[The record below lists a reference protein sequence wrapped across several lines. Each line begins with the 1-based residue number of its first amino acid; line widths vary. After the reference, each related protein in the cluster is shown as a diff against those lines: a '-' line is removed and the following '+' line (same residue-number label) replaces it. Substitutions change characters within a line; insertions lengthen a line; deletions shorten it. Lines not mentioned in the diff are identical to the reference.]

1 MDDSFPVTLEEW
13 NAELVKIVFLESSH
27 TGSTLSRIDTTGR
40 IFEQLAGPR
49 SKEDAKR
56 SFLTSFGKK
65 ASKIQDALRDE
76 SRLDILAQIKGYPTY
91 FAVLYLTLL
100 AASADDETHD
110 EGDFRVRFS
119 VLLGFDKN
127 KKFVFTELP
136 NLWERLERWSSK
148 RQNCTRLILPRPSK
162 HERLIGYSKRIA
174 FPCYKDEVSLRNILI
189 DNKLDNYST
198 FESVNKVVHQ
208 YISYFSEVF
217 NQEFIEFRTLLSKAA
232 MQQAYDSPFWGAVR
246 DITVHTEREQLKE
259 NGKYCIHMEF
269 NDSGNPEIYL
279 LMDDA
284 AATASEIKHYYS
296 LPNEIENYNNIY
308 YERDIGT
315 TLNSLDFLLKKRKGY
330 FYKSRA
336 GVALRSGCLPLFRDD
351 FCHISSEGEYYEDSP
366 IYLILHHTYADSI
379 FTVLKKVGER
389 VQRRDIKSTKW
400 SIVSSDKVGRE
411 TLDKI
416 ARLLPEEA
424 RRFLIHGWQPARPR
438 MSGAARFGQA
448 ILLNPASTPII
459 HMPEVLRGCYVIS
472 NKDGEELTH
481 GSLSQGAEGLF
492 IPPEELMEISG
503 QAFCRYELTLAHS
516 DIPVNFDVH
525 VLDHAPYAT
534 YCKITEPHDWLID
547 GPSGVLMALGDTAV
561 IPPLKREEITP
572 LSGAQMLWQ
581 YENCLPVTCQYT
593 ELHNIPAAF
602 DWLAEALALR
612 FQRRSTLPFG
622 ELKQHI
628 DPVSQ
633 VTRIP
638 EWQLRRMLFAAGWLC
653 VVQRCHAPYSLVSL
667 AERTISVDVTE
678 QGIVARILG
687 MFTRSERNLLQEALN
702 NGERIGRRLV
712 EDKCCSMGCIE
723 LHLSARE
730 RIHAFIEQFGLRLV
744 NHDDFPV
751 NALSGV
757 LLPLSQMQFIP
768 ALPPE
773 LHVSL
778 WQAEKYQWSEEQRL
792 TQTANNLL
800 IRCQEKQRYRYFIRQ
815 NTGYWQTD
823 SFSWALM
830 AQMICSG
837 ETVGVQKGNTDWCW
851 SKKIF
856 ALPPSVFQWW
866 IHVAHGCLSI
876 TDNGG
881 YLFAGGKFP
890 LWDNVMVSS
899 SCQRALERRNRAL
912 TTRKLRRTL
921 Q

>member
-1 MDDSFPVTLEEW
+1 MDDSFPVTLEQW

-56 SFLTSFGKK
+56 SFLASFGKE
-65 ASKIQDALRDE
+65 ASKIQAALKDE
-76 SRLDILAQIKGYPTY
+76 SRLDILAQLKGYPTY
-91 FAVLYLTLL
+91 FAILYLTLL
-100 AASADDETHD
+100 AASADDDTHD
-110 EGDFRVRFS
+110 EGNFRVRFS
-119 VLLGFDKN
+119 VLLGFDK
-127 KKFVFTELP
+127 KKEFIFTELP
-136 NLWERLERWSSK
+136 NLWERLERWSSRK
-148 RQNCTRLILPRPSK
+148 QNCTRLVLPEPSK
-162 HERLIGYSKRIA
+162 NERLIGYSKRIA
-174 FPCYKDEVSLRNILI
+174 FPCYKDEVFLRDILV
-189 DNKLDNYST
+189 NNALDSHST
-198 FESVNKVVHQ
+198 FESVNRLVHQ
-208 YISYFSEVF
+208 YISCFGEVF

-246 DITVHTEREQLKE
+246 DITVHTERKQLKE

-269 NDSGNPEIYL
+269 NDSGYPEIYL

-284 AATASEIKHYYS
+284 AVTASEIQHYYS

-308 YERDIGT
+308 YEQDIGT
-315 TLNSLDFLLKKRKGY
+315 TLNTLDLLLKKRKGY
-330 FYKSRA
+330 LYKSRVGA
-336 GVALRSGCLPLFRDD
+336 ALRSGCLPLFRDD
-351 FCHISSEGEYYEDSP
+351 FCHISSEGENYDNSSL
-366 IYLILHHTYADSI
+366 YLILHHKYADSI
-379 FTVLKKVGER
+379 FTALKKTDER
-389 VQRRDIKSTKW
+389 AQRWDIKSTKW
-400 SIVSSDKVGRE
+400 SIVSSDKVDRQ

-416 ARLLPEEA
+416 VHLLPEEA
-424 RRFLIHGWQPARPR
+424 HRFLIQGWRPARPR
-438 MSGAARFGQA
+438 MSGAARFGQS

-459 HMPEVLRGCYVIS
+459 HMSEVLRGCYVIS

-492 IPPEELMEISG
+492 ISPEELMGISG
-503 QAFCRYELTLAHS
+503 QAFCRYKLTLAYS
-516 DIPVNFDVH
+516 DIPINFDVH

-534 YCKITEPHDWLID
+534 YRKITEPHDWLID
-547 GPSGVLMALGDTAV
+547 GPSGVLMALEDTAV
-561 IPPLKREEITP
+561 IPPLKREEPMP

-581 YENCLPVTCQYT
+581 YENGLPVTCQYT

-602 DWLAEALALR
+602 DWIAEALALR

-622 ELKQHI
+622 ELKKHI
-628 DPVSQ
+628 EPVSQ
-633 VTRIP
+633 VTRVP

-653 VVQRCHAPYSLVSL
+653 VVQRRHAPYPLVSL

-712 EDKCCSMGCIE
+712 EDNGFSMGCIE

-730 RIHAFIEQFGLRLV
+730 RVHAFIEQFGLRLV
-744 NHDDFPV
+744 NHDDLPA

-757 LLPLSQMQFIP
+757 LLPSSQMQFIP
-768 ALPPE
+768 TLPPD
-773 LHVSL
+773 LYVSL

-815 NTGYWQTD
+815 NAGYWQTD

-830 AQMICSG
+830 AQMICTG
-837 ETVGVQKGNTDWCW
+837 ETFGVQKGDSDWCW
-851 SKKIF
+851 STKII
-856 ALPPSVFQWW
+856 ALPPSVLQWW
-866 IHVAHGCLSI
+866 THVAHGCLSI

-881 YLFAGGKFP
+881 YLFAGGKVP
-890 LWDNVMVSS
+890 LWNNVITFP
-899 SCQRALERRNRAL
+899 SCSRALARRSRAL
-912 TTRKLRRTL
+912 ITRKLRRTL

>member
-1 MDDSFPVTLEEW
+1 MDDSFPVTLEQW
-13 NAELVKIVFLESSH
+13 NAELVKIVFFESSH
-27 TGSTLSRIDTTGR
+27 TRSTLSRIDATGR
-40 IFEQLAGPR
+40 IFEQLAGSR

-56 SFLTSFGKK
+56 SFLASFGKK
-65 ASKIQDALRDE
+65 TSEIQAALRDE
-76 SRLDILAQIKGYPTY
+76 SQEYPTY
-91 FAVLYLTLL
+91 FAILYLTLL
-100 AASADDETHD
+100 AASADNETHD

-127 KKFVFTELP
+127 KKFDFRELP
-136 NLWERLERWSSK
+136 NLWERLERWSNRK
-148 RQNCTRLILPRPSK
+148 QNCIRLVLPEPSK

-174 FPCYKDEVSLRNILI
+174 FPCYKDEVFLRDILV
-189 DNKLDNYST
+189 NNELDSHST
-198 FESVNKVVHQ
+198 FESVNKLVHQ
-208 YISYFSEVF
+208 YISYFGEVF
-217 NQEFIEFRTLLSKAA
+217 KQEFIEFRTLLSKAA

-259 NGKYCIHMEF
+259 NGKYCIHLEF
-269 NDSGNPEIYL
+269 NDSGYPEIYL

-284 AATASEIKHYYS
+284 AATASEIQRYYS

-315 TLNSLDFLLKKRKGY
+315 TLNVLNLLLKKRKGNL
-330 FYKSRA
+330 YKSRVGA
-336 GVALRSGCLPLFRDD
+336 ALQSGFLPLFRDD
-351 FCHISSEGEYYEDSP
+351 FCHISSEGEYYDNSP
-366 IYLILHHTYADSI
+366 LYLILHHKYADSI
-379 FTVLKKVGER
+379 FTALKKAGER
-389 VQRRDIKSTKW
+389 TQRWDIKSTKW
-400 SIVSSDKVGRE
+400 SIVSSDKVGRQ

-416 ARLLPEEA
+416 AHLIPEDA
-424 RRFLIHGWQPARPR
+424 RRFIIQGWLPARPR

-459 HMPEVLRGCYVIS
+459 HMPDVLRGCYVIS

-492 IPPEELMEISG
+492 IPPGELMEISG

-534 YCKITEPHDWLID
+534 YCKITEPHDWLTD
-547 GPSGVLMALGDTAV
+547 GLSGVLMALGDTAV
-561 IPPLKREEITP
+561 VPPLKREEITP
-572 LSGAQMLWQ
+572 LSGTQMLWQ
-581 YENCLPVTCQYT
+581 DENCLPVTCQYT

-602 DWLAEALALR
+602 DWIAEALALR

-628 DPVSQ
+628 EPVSQ

-653 VVQRCHAPYSLVSL
+653 VVQRRHAPYSLVSL

-687 MFTRSERNLLQEALN
+687 MFTRSERNFLQEALN
-702 NGERIGRRLV
+702 DGERIGRRLV
-712 EDKCCSMGCIE
+712 EGNGCSMGCIE

-730 RIHAFIEQFGLRLV
+730 RVHAFIEQFGLRLV

-768 ALPPE
+768 ALPPD

-815 NTGYWQTD
+815 NAGYWQTD

-830 AQMICSG
+830 AQLICSG
-837 ETVGVQKGNTDWCW
+837 EALGMRKGDSDWCW
-851 SKKIF
+851 STKII
-856 ALPPSVFQWW
+856 ALPPAVLQWW

-881 YLFAGGKFP
+881 YLFAGGKVP
-890 LWDNVMVSS
+890 LWNNVMTFP
-899 SCQRALERRNRAL
+899 SCQRALARRSRAL

>member
-1 MDDSFPVTLEEW
+1 MDDSFPVTLEQW

-56 SFLTSFGKK
+56 SFLASFGKE
-65 ASKIQDALRDE
+65 ASKIQAALRDE
-76 SRLDILAQIKGYPTY
+76 SRLDILAQLRGYPTY
-91 FAVLYLTLL
+91 FAILYLTLL

-110 EGDFRVRFS
+110 EGNFRVRFS
-119 VLLGFDKN
+119 VLLGFDK
-127 KKFVFTELP
+127 KKEFIFTELP
-136 NLWERLERWSSK
+136 SLWERLERWSSRK
-148 RQNCTRLILPRPSK
+148 QNCTRLVLPEPLKR
-162 HERLIGYSKRIA
+162 ERLIGYSKRIA
-174 FPCYKDEVSLRNILI
+174 FPCYKDEVFLRDILVS
-189 DNKLDNYST
+189 NELDSYST
-198 FESVNKVVHQ
+198 FESVNKLVHQ
-208 YISYFSEVF
+208 YISCFGEVF

-246 DITVHTEREQLKE
+246 DITVNTEREQLKE
-259 NGKYCIHMEF
+259 NGKYCIRLEF

-284 AATASEIKHYYS
+284 AAATSEIKRYYS

-308 YERDIGT
+308 YELDMGT
-315 TLNSLDFLLKKRKGY
+315 TLDSLDFLLKKRKSY
-330 FYKSRA
+330 LYKSRVGA
-336 GVALRSGCLPLFRDD
+336 ALRSGCLPLFRDE
-351 FCHISSEGEYYEDSP
+351 FCYISSEGEYYDNSP
-366 IYLILHHTYADSI
+366 LYLILHHKYADSI
-379 FTVLKKVGER
+379 FTALKNSGER
-389 VQRRDIKSTKW
+389 AQRWDIKSVKW
-400 SIVSSDKVGRE
+400 SIVFSDKVGRQ

-416 ARLLPEEA
+416 ACLLPEEA
-424 RRFLIHGWQPARPR
+424 RRFLIQGWRPARPR
-438 MSGAARFGQA
+438 ISGAARFGQA

-459 HMPEVLRGCYVIS
+459 YMPEVLRGCYVIS
-472 NKDGEELTH
+472 NKDGEELIH

-503 QAFCRYELTLAHS
+503 QAFCRYELTLAYS

-534 YCKITEPHDWLID
+534 YCKITEPHDWMTD
-547 GPSGVLMALGDTAV
+547 GPSGILMMLGDTAV
-561 IPPLKREEITP
+561 LPSLKREEITP

-581 YENCLPVTCQYT
+581 YENGFPVTCQYT

-602 DWLAEALALR
+602 DWIAEALALR

-622 ELKQHI
+622 ELKKHI
-628 DPVSQ
+628 ESVSQ

-653 VVQRCHAPYSLVSL
+653 VVQRRHAPYSLVSL

-678 QGIVARILG
+678 QGIIARILG

-702 NGERIGRRLV
+702 NSERIGRRLV
-712 EDKCCSMGCIE
+712 EGYGCSMGCIE

-730 RIHAFIEQFGLRLV
+730 RVHAFIEQFGLRLI

-768 ALPPE
+768 ALPPD

-800 IRCQEKQRYRYFIRQ
+800 IRSKEKQRYRYFIRQ
-815 NTGYWQTD
+815 NAGYWQTD

-830 AQMICSG
+830 AQVICSG
-837 ETVGVQKGNTDWCW
+837 ETVGVRKGDSDWCW
-851 SKKIF
+851 SMKII
-856 ALPPSVFQWW
+856 ALPPSVLQWW

-881 YLFAGGKFP
+881 YLFAGGKIP
-890 LWDNVMVSS
+890 LWDNVMAFP
-899 SCQRALERRNRAL
+899 SCQRALARRNRAL

>member
-1 MDDSFPVTLEEW
+1 MDNSFPVTLEEW

-40 IFEQLAGPR
+40 IFEQLAGSR

-56 SFLTSFGKK
+56 SFLDSFGKK
-65 ASKIQDALRDE
+65 ASNIQNALRDE
-76 SRLDILAQIKGYPTY
+76 SRLDILAQLKGYPTY
-91 FAVLYLTLL
+91 FAILYLTLL
-100 AASADDETHD
+100 AASADNETHD

-127 KKFVFTELP
+127 KKFLFTELP
-136 NLWERLERWSSK
+136 SLWERLEKWSNRK
-148 RQNCTRLILPRPSK
+148 QNCARLILPRPSK

-174 FPCYKDEVSLRNILI
+174 FPCYKDEVYLRNILI
-189 DNKLDNYST
+189 DNKLDCHST

-208 YISYFSEVF
+208 YISYFSEIF
-217 NQEFIEFRTLLSKAA
+217 KQEFIEFRTLLSKAA
-232 MQQAYDSPFWGAVR
+232 MQQVYDSPFWGAVR
-246 DITVHTEREQLKE
+246 DITLHTEREQRKE

-269 NDSGNPEIYL
+269 NDSDNPEIYL

-284 AATASEIKHYYS
+284 AVTASEIQNYYS

-315 TLNSLDFLLKKRKGY
+315 TLNSLVLLLKKRKGY

-336 GVALRSGCLPLFRDD
+336 GAALRSGCLPLFRDN
-351 FCHISSEGEYYEDSP
+351 FCHISSEGNYYDNSP
-366 IYLILHHTYADSI
+366 LYLILHHKYADSI
-379 FTVLKKVGER
+379 FIALENAGER
-389 VQRRDIKSTKW
+389 AQRWDIKSTKW
-400 SIVSSDKVGRE
+400 SIVSSDKVGRQ
-411 TLDKI
+411 TLDRI
-416 ARLLPEEA
+416 ARLLPEEV
-424 RRFLIHGWQPARPR
+424 RRFLIQGWQPARPR
-438 MSGAARFGQA
+438 MSGTARFGQA
-448 ILLNPASTPII
+448 ILLNPASTPIV

-481 GSLSQGAEGLF
+481 GSLTQRAEGLF

-534 YCKITEPHDWLID
+534 YCKIKEPHDWLTD
-547 GPSGVLMALGDTAV
+547 GPSGVLMVLEDTAV

-572 LSGAQMLWQ
+572 LNSAQMLWQ

-602 DWLAEALALR
+602 DWIAEALALR
-612 FQRRSTLPFG
+612 FQRRSTLTFG

-628 DPVSQ
+628 EPVSQ

-653 VVQRCHAPYSLVSL
+653 VVQRRHAPYSLVSL
-667 AERTISVDVTE
+667 AERTISVDVIE
-678 QGIVARILG
+678 QGIIARIMG

-702 NGERIGRRLV
+702 DGERIGRRLV
-712 EDKCCSMGCIE
+712 EDNGCSMGCIE
-723 LHLSARE
+723 LHLSARD
-730 RIHAFIEQFGLRLV
+730 RVHAFIEQFGLRLI
-744 NHDDFPV
+744 NHDDLPV
-751 NALSGV
+751 NALSGL
-757 LLPLSQMQFIP
+757 LLPSSQMQFIP
-768 ALPPE
+768 TLPPD

-792 TQTANNLL
+792 TQTVNNLL
-800 IRCQEKQRYRYFIRQ
+800 IRCQEKQRYRYYIRQ
-815 NTGYWQTD
+815 NAGYWQTD

-837 ETVGVQKGNTDWCW
+837 VTLGVQKGESDWYW
-851 SKKIF
+851 STKII
-856 ALPPSVFQWW
+856 ALPPSILQWW

-876 TDNGG
+876 TDNGS
-881 YLFAGGKFP
+881 YLFAGGKVP
-890 LWDNVMVSS
+890 LWNNVMTFP
-899 SCQRALERRNRAL
+899 SCQRALSRRNRAL
-912 TTRKLRRTL
+912 TIRKLRSTL

>member
-1 MDDSFPVTLEEW
+1 MDDSFPVTLEQW
-13 NAELVKIVFLESSH
+13 NAELVNIVFFESSH
-27 TGSTLSRIDTTGR
+27 TGSTLSRIDATGR
-40 IFEQLAGPR
+40 VFEQLAGSR

-56 SFLTSFGKK
+56 SFLDSFGKK

-76 SRLDILAQIKGYPTY
+76 SRLDILAQRKGYPTY
-91 FAVLYLTLL
+91 FAILYLTLL

-136 NLWERLERWSSK
+136 NLWERLERWSSRK
-148 RQNCTRLILPRPSK
+148 QNCTRLVLPEPSK

-174 FPCYKDEVSLRNILI
+174 FPCYKDEVFLRDILV
-189 DNKLDNYST
+189 NNELDSHST
-198 FESVNKVVHQ
+198 FESVNKLVHQ
-208 YISYFSEVF
+208 YLSYFGEIF

-232 MQQAYDSPFWGAVR
+232 MRQAYDSPFWGAVR

-259 NGKYCIHMEF
+259 NGKYCIHMEL
-269 NDSGNPEIYL
+269 NDSGHPEIYL

-284 AATASEIKHYYS
+284 AVTASEIKHYYS
-296 LPNEIENYNNIY
+296 LSNEIENYNNIY

-315 TLNSLDFLLKKRKGY
+315 TLNSLDLLLKRRKGY

-336 GVALRSGCLPLFRDD
+336 GAALRSGCLPLFRDD
-351 FCHISSEGEYYEDSP
+351 FFHISSEGDYYDNSP
-366 IYLILHHTYADSI
+366 LYLILHHKYADSI
-379 FTVLKKVGER
+379 FIALKNAGER
-389 VQRRDIKSTKW
+389 AQRRDIKSTKW
-400 SIVSSDKVGRE
+400 SVVSSDNVGRQ

-416 ARLLPEEA
+416 AHLLPEEA
-424 RRFLIHGWQPARPR
+424 RRFLIQGWRPARPR

-459 HMPEVLRGCYVIS
+459 HMPEVLRGCYVIR
-472 NKDGEELTH
+472 NKNGEELTH

-503 QAFCRYELTLAHS
+503 QAFCRYELTLAYS

-534 YCKITEPHDWLID
+534 YCKITEPHDWLTD

-561 IPPLKREEITP
+561 LPPLKREEITP

-593 ELHNIPAAF
+593 ELQNIPAAF
-602 DWLAEALALR
+602 DWIAEALALR

-628 DPVSQ
+628 EPVSQ

-653 VVQRCHAPYSLVSL
+653 VVQRRYSPYSLVSL

-678 QGIVARILG
+678 QGIIARIMG

-702 NGERIGRRLV
+702 DGERIGRRLV
-712 EDKCCSMGCIE
+712 EDNGCSMGCIE

-730 RIHAFIEQFGLRLV
+730 RVHTFIEQFGLRLI
-744 NHDDFPV
+744 NYDDLPV

-757 LLPLSQMQFIP
+757 LLPSSQMQFIP
-768 ALPPE
+768 TLPPD

-800 IRCQEKQRYRYFIRQ
+800 LRCQEKQRYRYFIRQ
-815 NTGYWQTD
+815 NAGYWQTD

-837 ETVGVQKGNTDWCW
+837 VTFGVRKGDSDWSW
-851 SKKIF
+851 STKFI
-856 ALPPSVFQWW
+856 ALPPSVLQWW

-876 TDNGG
+876 TDNGS
-881 YLFAGGKFP
+881 YLFAGGKVP
-890 LWDNVMVSS
+890 LWDNVMTFP
-899 SCQRALERRNRAL
+899 SCQRALARRSRAL
-912 TTRKLRRTL
+912 TIRKLRRTL

>member
-1 MDDSFPVTLEEW
+1 MDDSFPVTLEQW
-13 NAELVKIVFLESSH
+13 NAELVKIVFLESSY

-56 SFLTSFGKK
+56 SFLASFGKE
-65 ASKIQDALRDE
+65 ASKIQAALRDE
-76 SRLDILAQIKGYPTY
+76 SRLDILEQRKGYPTY

-110 EGDFRVRFS
+110 EGNFRVRFS
-119 VLLGFDKN
+119 VLLGFDK
-127 KKFVFTELP
+127 KKEFIFTELP
-136 NLWERLERWSSK
+136 NLWERLERWSSRK
-148 RQNCTRLILPRPSK
+148 QNCTRLVLPEPSK
-162 HERLIGYSKRIA
+162 NERLIGYSKRIA
-174 FPCYKDEVSLRNILI
+174 FPCYKDEVFLRDILV
-189 DNKLDNYST
+189 NNELDSHST
-198 FESVNKVVHQ
+198 FESVNKLVHQ
-208 YISYFSEVF
+208 HISCFGEVF
-217 NQEFIEFRTLLSKAA
+217 NQEFIKFRSLLSKAA

-259 NGKYCIHMEF
+259 NGKYCIHLEF

-284 AATASEIKHYYS
+284 AATISEIQRYYS
-296 LPNEIENYNNIY
+296 LPNETDNYNNIY
-308 YERDIGT
+308 YEKDIST
-315 TLNSLDFLLKKRKGY
+315 TLNSIDLLLKKQNGY
-330 FYKSRA
+330 LYKSRV
-336 GVALRSGCLPLFRDD
+336 GVALRSGCLPLFRDN
-351 FCHISSEGEYYEDSP
+351 FFHISSEGEYYDNSP
-366 IYLILHHTYADSI
+366 LYLILHHKYANCI
-379 FTVLKKVGER
+379 FTALKKAGKR
-389 VQRRDIKSTKW
+389 AQRRNIKSTKW
-400 SIVSSDKVGRE
+400 SIVFSDKVDSQ

-424 RRFLIHGWQPARPR
+424 RRFLIQGWRPAQPR

-448 ILLNPASTPII
+448 ILLNPASSPII
-459 HMPEVLRGCYVIS
+459 YMPEVLRGCYVIS

-503 QAFCRYELTLAHS
+503 QAFCRYELMLAHS
-516 DIPVNFDVH
+516 DAPVNFDVH

-534 YCKITEPHDWLID
+534 YCKITEPHDWLTD
-547 GPSGVLMALGDTAV
+547 GPSGVLMALGDIAV
-561 IPPLKREEITP
+561 FPSLKREKIMP
-572 LSGAQMLWQ
+572 LSVPQMLWQ
-581 YENCLPVTCQYT
+581 YENCLPVTCKYT
-593 ELHNIPAAF
+593 GLHNIPAAF
-602 DWLAEALALR
+602 DWIAEALALR

-628 DPVSQ
+628 EPVSK

-653 VVQRCHAPYSLVSL
+653 AVQRRHAPYSLVSL
-667 AERTISVDVTE
+667 AERTISIDATD

-687 MFTRSERNLLQEALN
+687 MFTRSERNLLQKALN

-712 EDKCCSMGCIE
+712 EDNGCSMGCIE
-723 LHLSARE
+723 LHLSSRE
-730 RIHAFIEQFGLRLV
+730 RVHDFIEPFGLRLV

-757 LLPLSQMQFIP
+757 LQQLSQMQFIP
-768 ALPPE
+768 VLSPD
-773 LHVSL
+773 LHVSI
-778 WQAEKYQWSEEQRL
+778 WQAEKYQWSEEQLL
-792 TQTANNLL
+792 TQTTNNLL

-815 NTGYWQTD
+815 NAGYWQTD

-830 AQMICSG
+830 AQVICSG
-837 ETVGVQKGNTDWCW
+837 EVLGMQKSDSDWSW
-851 SKKIF
+851 STKIIV
-856 ALPPSVFQWW
+856 LPPAVLQWW

-876 TDNGG
+876 TENGG
-881 YLFAGGKFP
+881 YLFAGGKVP
-890 LWDNVMVSS
+890 LWNNVMAFP
-899 SCQRALERRNRAL
+899 SCQRALARRNRAL

>member
-1 MDDSFPVTLEEW
+1 MDDSFPVTLEQW

-56 SFLTSFGKK
+56 SFLASFGKE
-65 ASKIQDALRDE
+65 ASKIQAALKDE
-76 SRLDILAQIKGYPTY
+76 SRLDILAQLKGYPTY
-91 FAVLYLTLL
+91 FAILYLTLL
-100 AASADDETHD
+100 AASADDDTHD
-110 EGDFRVRFS
+110 EGNFRVRFS
-119 VLLGFDKN
+119 VLLGFDK
-127 KKFVFTELP
+127 KKEFIFTELP
-136 NLWERLERWSSK
+136 NLWERLERWSSRK
-148 RQNCTRLILPRPSK
+148 QNCTRLVLPEPSK
-162 HERLIGYSKRIA
+162 NERLIGYSKRIA
-174 FPCYKDEVSLRNILI
+174 FPCYKDEVFLRDILV
-189 DNKLDNYST
+189 NNALDSHST
-198 FESVNKVVHQ
+198 FESVNRLVHQ
-208 YISYFSEVF
+208 YISCFGEVF

-246 DITVHTEREQLKE
+246 DITVHTERKQLKE

-269 NDSGNPEIYL
+269 NDLDNPEIYL

-284 AATASEIKHYYS
+284 AVTASEIKRYYS
-296 LPNEIENYNNIY
+296 LSNEIENYNNIY

-315 TLNSLDFLLKKRKGY
+315 TLNSLDLLLKKQKGY
-330 FYKSRA
+330 FYKSRV

-351 FCHISSEGEYYEDSP
+351 FCHISSEGEYYDNSP
-366 IYLILHHTYADSI
+366 LYLILHHKYADSI
-379 FTVLKKVGER
+379 FTALKKAGER
-389 VQRRDIKSTKW
+389 AQRRDIKSTKW
-400 SIVSSDKVGRE
+400 SIVSSDKVGRQ

-424 RRFLIHGWQPARPR
+424 RRFLLQGWQPARPR

-534 YCKITEPHDWLID
+534 YCKITEPHDWLTD
-547 GPSGVLMALGDTAV
+547 GPSGVLMALGDTAT
-561 IPPLKREEITP
+561 IPPPKREEITP
-572 LSGAQMLWQ
+572 LSGPQMLWQ

-602 DWLAEALALR
+602 DWIAEALALR

-622 ELKQHI
+622 ELKKHI
-628 DPVSQ
+628 QPVSQ

-653 VVQRCHAPYSLVSL
+653 VVQRRHAPYSLVSL
-667 AERTISVDVTE
+667 AERTISIDASE

-687 MFTRSERNLLQEALN
+687 MFTRSERNLLQKALN

-712 EDKCCSMGCIE
+712 EDNGCSMGCIE

-730 RIHAFIEQFGLRLV
+730 RVHAFIEQFGLRLV

-751 NALSGV
+751 NALNGV

-768 ALPPE
+768 VLPPD

-792 TQTANNLL
+792 THTTNNLL

-815 NTGYWQTD
+815 NAGYWQTD

-830 AQMICSG
+830 AQLICSG
-837 ETVGVQKGNTDWCW
+837 EVLGMQKGDSDWSW
-851 SKKIF
+851 STKII
-856 ALPPSVFQWW
+856 ALPPTVLQWW
-866 IHVAHGCLSI
+866 THVAHGCLSI
-876 TDNGG
+876 TENGG
-881 YLFAGGKFP
+881 YLFAGGKVP
-890 LWDNVMVSS
+890 LWNNVMTFP
-899 SCQRALERRNRAL
+899 SCQRALARRNRAL
-912 TTRKLRRTL
+912 TTRKLHRTL